1 MKHKSSL
8 VLILAVCI
16 IVITACESS
25 KNSRSR
31 LSESEQ
37 EEYDLISK
45 YFDIKAYEE
54 NDGLIMDNTTDK
66 VLSFMMMD
74 HTRFEIGMCY
84 DEILSLGYKPVEESF
99 AEKNPK
105 SLAVTG
111 EFVNDKESSV
121 ALAFASKDP
130 YDDNV
135 TVRDGGYLYEISG
148 SPEDNTFSIDEIS
161 ENSTILDIINAF
173 GDPYRIDS
181 GSYSDF
187 PDIMMIYKSKELSQ
201 YLTFYV
207 NLETE
212 KIVSVHLEGYPQ
224 QD

>member
-1 MKHKSSL
+1 MKHKFSL

-16 IVITACESS
+16 VVITACESS
-25 KNSRSR
+25 ENSRSR

-37 EEYDLISK
+37 KEYDLISK

-66 VLSFMMMD
+66 ALSFMMMD

-99 AEKNPK
+99 AEKKPK

-121 ALAFASKDP
+121 TLAFASKDP
-130 YDDNV
+130 YDDNS

-148 SPEDNTFSIDEIS
+148 SPEDNIFSIDVIS

-173 GDPYRIDS
+173 GDPYKIDS

-187 PDIMMIYKSKELSQ
+187 PDIMMTYKSKELSQ

-212 KIVSVHLEGYPQ
+212 RIVSVHLEGYPQ